1 MATYYVDVSGF
12 PQAAAAIIGEG
23 PATGGVP
30 TTARLGIVNA
40 LAPTAV
46 YYHVAA
52 SVAAAT
58 DLLCVKNSIAV
69 TKPARID

>member
-1 MATYYVDVSGF
+1 MAVYYVDVSGF

-30 TTARLGIVNA
+30 MTARLGIVNA

-46 YYHVAA
+46 YYMSQLQSPLQLTTYA
-52 SVAAAT
+52 SKIV
-58 DLLCVKNSIAV
+58 SQ
-69 TKPARID
+69 